1 MEKHNQLSAREK
13 EVVIQVLQAKSNKQI
28 ALALGIS
35 ARTVEFHLKNVYTKF
50 QVSSRI
56 ELILK
61 LGNATGNPISDNL
74 GQSTVDRQEENTE
87 NRDRRNSLMDWA
99 ASFRD
104 TVSIIGKE
112 PEMKKRWCIYFFA
125 GLIFGAAYWH
135 YFSQTARFFNEFS
148 SGGNTDGAGWLLI
161 LALLTYFSVW
171 LIPATLPAIIE
182 FRRSTSLRLSV
193 MAVVAVCVSA
203 VLGYYA
209 NYLVMLAIFG
219 LPNMGYLLIFGQRTA
234 TFWQDWGAAFPRL
247 IFYNFVKWAVVWILI
262 SGITGLITSSVCVAL
277 SKKNYRVIHP
287 V

>member
-203 VLGYYA
+203 VLG
-209 NYLVMLAIFG
+209 
-219 LPNMGYLLIFGQRTA
+219 
-234 TFWQDWGAAFPRL
+234 FWQDWGAAFPRL